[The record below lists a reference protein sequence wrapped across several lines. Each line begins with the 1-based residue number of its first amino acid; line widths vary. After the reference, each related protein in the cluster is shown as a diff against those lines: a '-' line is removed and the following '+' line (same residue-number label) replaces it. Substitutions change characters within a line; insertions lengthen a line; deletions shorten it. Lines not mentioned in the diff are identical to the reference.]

1 MPGGLDDI
9 RRTRAVL
16 TAGQGLA
23 PLHRRR
29 PHRPVARNARETLMP
44 PPTAQHDDRPLQRLL
59 AALPS
64 GIRRAYEWLRKPG
77 RIWLRIPLALLLI
90 AGGFLGFLPILG
102 FWMVPLGAVLLA
114 EDVPFLR
121 RPTMRAL
128 AAVQGWWDRYRARRR
143 KG

>member
-1 MPGGLDDI
+1 M
-9 RRTRAVL
+9 
-16 TAGQGLA
+16 
-23 PLHRRR
+23 
-29 PHRPVARNARETLMP
+29 
-44 PPTAQHDDRPLQRLL
+44 AQHDDRPLQRLL

-77 RIWLRIPLALLLI
+77 RIWLRVPLALLLI

-102 FWMVPLGAVLLA
+102 FWMIPLGAVLLA

-128 AAVQGWWDRYRARRR
+128 AMVQDWWDRYRARR
-143 KG
+143 GQG